1 MNIINKKINILII
14 LLIMGVF
21 ITNCSKRVN
30 PDSLNMTYLTN
41 QSSVIE
47 DSNAIAEEK
56 LQALTARSNELMNQ
70 LSTLKEEKDKQK
82 VMNELREIYEQIGY
96 IKGKSSIETVYEE
109 QAEKISKLLENE
121 PTPLKMPD
129 TIVRVLFLPYVDQ
142 DRVLHAQSYKFLKI
156 DEGKWV
162 LGEYMLKPGES
173 IREVT
178 PLDKKAVN

>member
-1 MNIINKKINILII
+1 MNKINILII

-30 PDSLNMTYLTN
+30 PDSLNMTYLTDKN
-41 QSSVIE
+41 SVISE
-47 DSNAIAEEK
+47 SNAIAEEK
-56 LQALTARSNELMNQ
+56 LQALTARSNELMAK
-70 LSTLKEEKDKQK
+70 LETIKDEKEKQK
-82 VMNELREIYEQIGY
+82 AMDELKEIYEQIGY
-96 IKGKSSIETVYEE
+96 IKGKSSIEAVYEE
-109 QAEKISKLLENE
+109 QAEKISRLLEDE

-162 LGEYMLKPGES
+162 LGDYMLKPGES

-178 PLDKKAVN
+178 PLDKKRISK